1 MLLFEKSNQ
10 KDLAVGNRFEGKRYP
25 SIGAAIK
32 DLFYPKKLGK
42 KIYLPYGTKP
52 KGYKQPITSQCTAL
66 FRDLRRCT

>member
-42 KIYLPYGTKP
+42 KIYWAIATEPQVYE
-52 KGYKQPITSQCTAL
+52 
-66 FRDLRRCT
+66 

>member
-42 KIYLPYGTKP
+42 KLHWAIA
-52 KGYKQPITSQCTAL
+52 TSPQDA
-66 FRDLRRCT
+66 

>member
-32 DLFYPKKLGK
+32 DLFCKKAPQK
-42 KIYLPYGTKP
+42 
-52 KGYKQPITSQCTAL
+52 TSLAL
-66 FRDLRRCT
+66 RHSTVRLSVTHSAVR